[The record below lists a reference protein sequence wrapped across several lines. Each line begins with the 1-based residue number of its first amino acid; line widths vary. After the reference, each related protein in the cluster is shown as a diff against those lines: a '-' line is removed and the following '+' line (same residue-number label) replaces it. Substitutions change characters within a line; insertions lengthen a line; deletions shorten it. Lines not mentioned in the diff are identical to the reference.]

1 LLQDPVAVAAAEDEV
16 GVAGYYLTIQ
26 SVGSQF
32 SGRSTVRGDRVTTH
46 QDRFGEVG
54 RVVGYHAAGQDFTDA
69 EGVFVRF
76 GVGEDGGIEVRV
88 GEEDVLV
95 G

>member
-1 LLQDPVAVAAAEDEV
+1 M
-16 GVAGYYLTIQ
+16 
-26 SVGSQF
+26 
-32 SGRSTVRGDRVTTH
+32 TTH